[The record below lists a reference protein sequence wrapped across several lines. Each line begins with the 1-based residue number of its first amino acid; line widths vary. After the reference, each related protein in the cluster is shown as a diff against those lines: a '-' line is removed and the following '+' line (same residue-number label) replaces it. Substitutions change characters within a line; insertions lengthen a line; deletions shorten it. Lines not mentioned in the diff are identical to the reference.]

1 MRNDKGWLGE
11 PSSLLQLTENI
22 IFCERFFVYHLTQ
35 AHFMRT
41 LEKSSYFPTALAA
54 SLLVHGMICGGT
66 LLLPSPLQRNE
77 IREYIPVELVPLPVP
92 PPRVTAVPVIKRP
105 VIAPRTLEKPVPV
118 TVREQPQAPS
128 SPHIA
133 PLSQITT
140 EISTSQQVSSIPAL
154 PAGGGG
160 TGKGNG
166 QTIGKGAPSAA
177 PVAASPQKRTKG
189 DYLAFHRLT
198 RLPAFRS
205 RSEPLYPD
213 SERMSGGE
221 ARVLAEIYLDEQGRV
236 DDVTIK
242 KSGGRLFDSAVI
254 AAVRK
259 SSFQPGYMGEKP
271 VATVIQIPYLFKLK

>member
-1 MRNDKGWLGE
+1 MSIISAIDANHIMRTPEKQTYFLAALAL
-11 PSSLLQLTENI
+11 SLLI
-22 IFCERFFVYHLTQ
+22 
-35 AHFMRT
+35 
-41 LEKSSYFPTALAA
+41 
-54 SLLVHGMICGGT
+54 HGMLGGGA

-77 IREYIPVELVPLPVP
+77 IREYIPVELVPVPVQPPRATPVP
-92 PPRVTAVPVIKRP
+92 IIKRP
-105 VIAPRTLEKPVPV
+105 AFVPRSPEKPVPV
-118 TVREQPQAPS
+118 AVREQPQAP
-128 SPHIA
+128 PWPNIA
-133 PLSQITT
+133 PLSPITS
-140 EISTSQQVSSIPAL
+140 ENSTTKPVISIPAL
-154 PAGGGG
+154 PAGSGGA
-160 TGKGNG
+160 GKGSG

-177 PVAASPQKRTKG
+177 PVGSPQKRAKG

-213 SERMSGGE
+213 AERMSGGE

-254 AAVRK
+254 DAVRK

-271 VATVIQIPYLFKLK
+271 VPTVIQIPYLFKLK